1 MTTRTPLNGRASS
14 DAPVDAPV
22 GLPLPAP
29 VRALLDDANHAVLST
44 LQPDGSPQTSVVWVG
59 RDGDDVLVS
68 SQDGRRKVKNVRA
81 DARVS
86 LLLLDRRD
94 PERYTE
100 IRGTATVAEDVDRAL
115 AVALAEKY
123 EGEGAGREYLELPP
137 EQVRVT
143 IRITPARLTG
153 PVR

>member
-1 MTTRTPLNGRASS
+1 MTTRIPPNGRTPA
-14 DAPVDAPV
+14 DTPA
-22 GLPLPAP
+22 GLRLPAP

-115 AVALAEKY
+115 AVALALAEKY

>member
-1 MTTRTPLNGRASS
+1 MAIRS
-14 DAPVDAPV
+14 DIR
-22 GLPLPAP
+22 LSEP
-29 VRALLDDANHAVLST
+29 VRALLDGVHHAVLST

-68 SQDGRRKVKNVRA
+68 SEEGRRKVENIRA

-86 LLLLDRRD
+86 LLVLDRDD
-94 PERYTE
+94 PDRYSE
-100 IRGTATVAEDVDRAL
+100 IRGSATVTEDEGRAL

-123 EGEGAGREYLELPP
+123 EGAEAGREYAELPP
-137 EQVRVT
+137 EKVRVT
-143 IRITPARLTG
+143 LRITPAKVVG